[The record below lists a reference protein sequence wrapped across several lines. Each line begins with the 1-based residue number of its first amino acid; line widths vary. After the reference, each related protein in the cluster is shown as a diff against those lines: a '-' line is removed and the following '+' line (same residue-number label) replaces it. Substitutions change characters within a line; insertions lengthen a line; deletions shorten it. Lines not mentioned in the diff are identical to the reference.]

1 MLALF
6 LYINTSVFYTCI
18 YSISYFLLNELPSEN
33 KEIVVI
39 IIIIIFIYTYLC
51 KYSHT

>member
-1 MLALF
+1 M
-6 LYINTSVFYTCI
+6 
-18 YSISYFLLNELPSEN
+18 LNELPSEN